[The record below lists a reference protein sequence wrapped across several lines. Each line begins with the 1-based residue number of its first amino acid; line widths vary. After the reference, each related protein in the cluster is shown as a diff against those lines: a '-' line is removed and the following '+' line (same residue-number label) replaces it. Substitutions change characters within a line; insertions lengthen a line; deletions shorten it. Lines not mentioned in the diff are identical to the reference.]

1 MIVYVSTEELP
12 SCLERERKVDLYNH
26 IQFYQECQLGDIIT
40 NIYLHSLKREMPVK
54 IQLIW
59 RLNADWL
66 LCNLFIIITLI
77 KLWRKTFTT
86 VCVICFLFFYL
97 LNDST
102 QFRKLFNYHY
112 FKFVYTIII
121 YFLLKCL
128 RIYYVENNRSKAVY
142 SLKQI
147 IVFFILAHKDLVNI
161 RYPIYIVISFME
173 QGLRMKTCLTFFF
186 IFIPCL
192 DLDLD

>member
-1 MIVYVSTEELP
+1 MA
-12 SCLERERKVDLYNH
+12 
-26 IQFYQECQLGDIIT
+26 Q
-40 NIYLHSLKREMPVK
+40 NIY
-54 IQLIW
+54 
-59 RLNADWL
+59 NC
-66 LCNLFIIITLI
+66 LCNM
-77 KLWRKTFTT
+77 
-86 VCVICFLFFYL
+86 FLFFYL

-186 IFIPCL
+186 YIYPLFGLGLGLKIFTVTTERNNDLLAKQPLMNNL
-192 DLDLD
+192 DVMNEFTRLEN